1 MKSKARV
8 AIDVRVSVCEEGG
21 VCVCVCVCALNARVC
36 YVAWLTHAIVC
47 LLRLLSVAIDKYAT
61 CL

>member
-8 AIDVRVSVCEEGG
+8 AIDVPVSVCEEGE
-21 VCVCVCVCALNARVC
+21 CVYVCVCALNARVC